1 MGMYSTEDTIAA
13 VSSPSLLPGQAGRTI
28 LRISGDKAFSIF
40 DGRFSIFC
48 FDNNLKEPPHSRGI
62 YPFRVHLSEGIRA
75 EGMAYCFIA
84 PVSYTGQDLVELHLT
99 AAQPVAELFF
109 QGILN
114 AGIRQAG
121 PGEFTQ
127 RAYLNG
133 KFDLSQ
139 AEAVMHLVAAGSQS
153 QITAAQRL
161 LGGGLALK
169 TSWISNSLLELL
181 SLLEAGLDFP
191 EEDIEF
197 ISPQQACGKIKLLSS
212 QIQNLLDGAVRCEE
226 LMDLPSVGLAG
237 LPGAGKSSLMN
248 TLTASQRS
256 LVSDSPATTRDILT
270 ELLELPGGRCVLFDC
285 AGLKEQNA
293 DTLDQLA
300 NQAALGALQ
309 SAAAVIFCVD
319 MTSHNLQDA
328 AALFRQLGAKTCI
341 AIGTK
346 ADKFD
351 EHQIQQTHQKL
362 KDLFGIDFLLT
373 SAATGDGL
381 ESLKNRLAETLL
393 SVLSGRDEADPQ
405 IAINLRHR
413 QRLESALKQLTQVA
427 EEIYNGN
434 SEVAALL
441 LRQTRQELAGLEHE
455 HIDERILDVIFS
467 KFCIGK

>member
-1 MGMYSTEDTIAA
+1 MYSTEDTIAA

-48 FDNNLKEPPHSRGI
+48 FENNRKEPPHKRGI
-62 YPFRVHLSEGIRA
+62 YPFRIHLPEGVWA
-75 EGMAYCFIA
+75 DGFAYCFVGPA
-84 PVSYTGQDLVELHLT
+84 SYTGQDLIELHLT
-99 AAQPVAELFF
+99 AAAPVAEEVY
-109 QGILN
+109 QQILN
-114 AGIRQAG
+114 SGIRQAG

-127 RAYLNG
+127 RAYLNN
-133 KFDLSQ
+133 KIDLSQ
-139 AEAVMHLVAAGSQS
+139 AEAVMHIVAAGSQS
-153 QITAAQRL
+153 QIAAAQQL
-161 LGGGLALK
+161 LGGGLAVK
-169 TSWISNSLLELL
+169 TSQISNGLLELL
-181 SLLEAGLDFP
+181 SLVEAGLDFA

-197 ISPQQACGKIKLLSS
+197 ISPQQACGKIRTISS
-212 QIQNLLDGAVRCEE
+212 AIQALLDGAVRCEE

-248 TLTASQRS
+248 ILTASQRS
-256 LVSDSPATTRDILT
+256 LVSESSATTRDVLT
-270 ELLELPGGRCVLFDC
+270 ELLELPGGRCILFDC
-285 AGLKEQNA
+285 AGLKEQSF

-309 SAAAVIFCVD
+309 SAAVVIFCVD
-319 MTSHNLQDA
+319 MTCQNPRDA
-328 AALFRQLGAKTCI
+328 AGLFRQLGAKTYI

-346 ADKFD
+346 ADKLD
-351 EHQIQQTHQKL
+351 SGRIPQIQQKL
-362 KDLFGIDFLLT
+362 KDLFGIDFVVT

-381 ESLKNRLAETLL
+381 ELLKSRLAKTLL
-393 SVLSGRDEADPQ
+393 SALSGQDESDPQ

-413 QRLESALKQLTQVA
+413 QRLQSALKHLTQAA
-427 EEIYNGN
+427 EEINSGN

-441 LRQTRQELAGLEHE
+441 LRQARQELAGLEHE

>member
-1 MGMYSTEDTIAA
+1 MYLPDDTIAA

-28 LRISGDKAFSIF
+28 LRISGPKAFEIVNCKLT
-40 DGRFSIFC
+40 I
-48 FDNNLKEPPHSRGI
+48 DNLPIAHKRGI
-62 YPFRVHLSEGIRA
+62 YPFRIHLPDGVWA
-75 EGMAYCFIA
+75 DGMAYCFIA
-84 PVSYTGQDLVELHLT
+84 PASYTGQDLVELHLL
-99 AAQPVAELFF
+99 AAVPVAE
-109 QGILN
+109 QVYQQILN
-114 AGIRQAG
+114 AGVRQAG

-139 AEAVMHLVAAGSQS
+139 AEAVMHIVAAGSQS
-153 QITAAQRL
+153 QIAAAQQL
-161 LGGGLALK
+161 LSGGLAVK
-169 TSWISNSLLELL
+169 TAQISNGLLELL
-181 SLLEAGLDFP
+181 SLLEAGLDFA

-197 ISPQQACGKIKLLSS
+197 ISSRQACDKITALTSK
-212 QIQNLLDGAVRCEE
+212 IQNLLDGTVRCEE

-248 TLTASQRS
+248 ALTASQRS
-256 LVSDSPATTRDILT
+256 LVSDSQATTRDVLT
-270 ELLELPGGRCVLFDC
+270 ELLELPGGRCILFDC
-285 AGLKEQNA
+285 AGLKDQST
-293 DTLDQLA
+293 DPLDQLA

-319 MTSHNLQDA
+319 MTSHAWQNA

-346 ADKFD
+346 ADKLD
-351 EHQIQQTHQKL
+351 KHQIQQSHQKL
-362 KDLFGIDFLLT
+362 KDLFGIDFLIT
-373 SAATGDGL
+373 SANHGDGL
-381 ESLKNRLAETLL
+381 ESLKNKLAETLL
-393 SVLSGRDEADPQ
+393 SALSGRDEADPQ

-413 QRLESALKQLTQVA
+413 QRLESSLKQLTQAA
-427 EEIYNGN
+427 EEINNGN